1 MECKVVL
8 GYARSLFI
16 GESMKKVLFLPTI
29 VSVCLGTFPLMADE
43 SNFNINGF
51 GTIGGIYNTN
61 NDYLFRPDLKRLN
74 GSDGTIDFKGDSLL
88 GLQMDAKIAETLSGS
103 VQTVFW
109 AGDEHDP
116 LKHET
121 ISAAVEWAFL
131 KWNPN
136 DAWNIHLGRL
146 RLPAYGYSE
155 SYNVGFSYPWIRTPM
170 EIYAQVPFSSYDGMS
185 LSYNGVYD
193 DYFYKVQI
201 PYGKSDLKL
210 KISTTTRLNMTFENM
225 WGVVL
230 SGGTQFVQLR
240 ANYIQGTMN
249 PSLDPTL
256 PLIDALENNGLSSV
270 ANDFKL
276 DGKIGRY
283 MGFGATINYELWE
296 IIGEYSHKTTDSF
309 TGDFDSWFLHV
320 GYQWDKLKPYVM
332 YAQTTQEPSKTSR
345 NPLDTTNPFYD
356 SLQTI
361 IDGQNLEQCTWT
373 LGVRYDITD
382 NMALKIQY
390 ETIDMAIPDG
400 GFAVGISPNR
410 DGKISVISAALQ
422 YVF

>member
-1 MECKVVL
+1 M
-8 GYARSLFI
+8 
-16 GESMKKVLFLPTI
+16 
-29 VSVCLGTFPLMADE
+29 CLGISPLMADDN
-43 SNFNINGF
+43 SFNVNGF

-61 NDYLFRPDLKRLN
+61 NDYLFRPDLKRLS

-88 GLQMDAKIAETLSGS
+88 GLQMDSKIAETLSGS

-109 AGDEHDP
+109 AGDENDP

-131 KWNPN
+131 KWTPN

-201 PYGKSDLKL
+201 PYGKSNLKL
-210 KISTTTRLNMTFENM
+210 KIDATTRLNMTFENM

-256 PLIDALENNGLSSV
+256 PLMNALIGSGFSSV

-276 DGKIGRY
+276 DGKIGHY

-296 IIGEYSHKTTDSF
+296 IIGEYSHKTMDSF
-309 TGDFDSWFLHV
+309 FGDFDSLFLHV
-320 GYQWDKLKPYVM
+320 GYQWDKLKPYVT
-332 YAQTTQEPSKTSR
+332 YSQTTQGSSKTSR

-356 SLQTI
+356 SLQAI
-361 IDGQNLEQCTWT
+361 IDGQNLEQRTWT
-373 LGVRYDITD
+373 LGVRYDVTD

-390 ETIDMAIPDG
+390 ETIDMATPNG

-410 DGKISVISAALQ
+410 DGKINVISAALQ